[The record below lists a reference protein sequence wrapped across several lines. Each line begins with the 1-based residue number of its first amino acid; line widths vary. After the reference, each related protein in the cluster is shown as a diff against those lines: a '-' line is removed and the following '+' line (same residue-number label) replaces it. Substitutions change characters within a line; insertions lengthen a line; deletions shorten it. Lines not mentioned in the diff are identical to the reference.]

1 MQQVSRFEPR
11 ARVCLSIVVLATTL
25 LITSCATTTQAPV
38 PPAVEPSPE
47 PATSEQ
53 TGSQPATSPSIPSPP
68 AATES
73 TDTPVSAAPSTKQ
86 PEVAVAPSP
95 WIQPPPEE
103 SGYLQ
108 PVGWEALPG
117 WRSDQLVEAWPA
129 FIRSCMA
136 LKSQP
141 GWQAPC
147 WAAAQMDKHD
157 DTSLRKFFESWFKP
171 YRVLNADGTQTGLV
185 TGYYEPLLHGSR
197 TPTQKY
203 RYAIY
208 GVPDDLLTIEV
219 DELFPELKGE
229 RVRGRR
235 EDGHVVPYYTRSE
248 IDKGIASLRGR
259 EILWVD
265 DPVELFFLHIQG
277 SGRIKLENGEIVRVG
292 YANHN
297 GHPYRS
303 VGRILIDRG
312 ELTIANAS
320 MQGIKQWG
328 RDNPG
333 RLQAVLAE
341 NPAYVFFRELPSN
354 SDGPIGALGVPI
366 TPGRSIAVDEQS
378 VPLGVPVFL
387 ATSWPNTNRP
397 LSRLVFAQDKGSA
410 IKGAVRADFFWGF
423 GDDAA
428 ELAGRMRQS
437 GQMWVLLPGTIKTS
451 ANRQPE
457 RRK

>member
-1 MQQVSRFEPR
+1 MPDAAAAETVTAPET
-11 ARVCLSIVVLATTL
+11 AT
-25 LITSCATTTQAPV
+25 P
-38 PPAVEPSPE
+38 
-47 PATSEQ
+47 
-53 TGSQPATSPSIPSPP
+53 G
-68 AATES
+68 
-73 TDTPVSAAPSTKQ
+73 
-86 PEVAVAPSP
+86 SP
-95 WIQPPPEE
+95 WVRPPPED
-103 SGYLQ
+103 SGYLRL
-108 PVGWEALPG
+108 VGWGELPG
-117 WRSDQLVEAWPA
+117 WHTDDLAEAWPA

-141 GWQAPC
+141 QWQAPC
-147 WAAAQMDKHD
+147 WAAAQMQNHD

-171 YRVLNADGTQTGLV
+171 YRVLNADGSLEGLV
-185 TGYYEPLLHGSR
+185 TGYYEPLLRGSL
-197 TPTQKY
+197 TQSEIY
-203 RYAIY
+203 RYPVY

-235 EDGHVVPYYTRSE
+235 KNGHVVPYYTRGE
-248 IDKGIASLRGR
+248 IEQGIASLRGR
-259 EILWVD
+259 EILWVND
-265 DPVELFFLHIQG
+265 AVELFFLHIQG
-277 SGRIKLENGEIVRVG
+277 SGRVELENGDIVRVG

-312 ELTIANAS
+312 ELTLANAS

-333 RLQAVLAE
+333 KLQALLAE
-341 NPAYVFFRELPSN
+341 NPAYVFFRQLPSN
-354 SDGPIGALGVPI
+354 SNGPIGALGVPI
-366 TPGRSIAVDEQS
+366 TPRRSIAVDEQS
-378 VPLGVPVFL
+378 VPLGAPVYL

-397 LSRLVFAQDKGSA
+397 LSRLMFAQDKGSA

-428 ELAGRMRQS
+428 QLAGRMRQS

-451 ANRQPE
+451 ATGGN
-457 RRK
+457 